1 MQENGKTH
9 TLTIRGE
16 TAVTGVVRVISVESG
31 EVRLS
36 LGDRDL
42 ILTGTGLSAE
52 KLSVEEGSIV
62 LSGEIRSIRYAPKQE
77 AKTFLKKIFK

>member
-1 MQENGKTH
+1 MQGNGKTH
-9 TLTIRGE
+9 TLTIREE
-16 TAVTGVVRVISVESG
+16 TVVTGVDRVISVEPG

-36 LGDRDL
+36 LGDRNL
-42 ILTGTGLSAE
+42 VLTGTDLRAE

-77 AKTFLKKIFK
+77 AKSLFKKIFK